1 MTSPQP
7 DVNLYVSTPNLQK
20 TSCWTH
26 CSSVKDL
33 VYCMWRQGNITTQS
47 PTGPHTY
54 VIITMTTWLHM
65 IPPNHKS
72 SKHAS

>member
-47 PTGPHTY
+47 YWTTYLCDYHYDYMVAYDPTKPQ
-54 VIITMTTWLHM
+54 I
-65 IPPNHKS
+65 K
-72 SKHAS
+72 